1 MKFAKHLLL
10 AAVAALAAGLGSC
23 SKDTAAG
30 EPGYEGD
37 PGTGSVTVSFGFD
50 RSASTYA
57 TPSTAKPTT
66 SWKDNIKDLV
76 ILFVDPATGTIK
88 DSRVLE
94 VPTSNDIANKSF
106 TMINIKAGTYTA
118 YVLANA
124 AQSDVNRP
132 NDVTISALTGRVI
145 SQVLLQ
151 AVACTSGEDGYYT
164 PQPPT
169 GGGEATVE
177 KPYKP
182 APEIFAACKTDFKVE
197 ANRNNEM
204 ADPFQ
209 LTRLV
214 SLFRV
219 RINHTV
225 GVDASVQNDK
235 IHFDDAKASLRIRRT
250 PMQVG
255 FTQDGKYTYA
265 KTIDD
270 FQSNEYKDFGQYL
283 TFSGNAFLSQN
294 PTTGYTGTVLNENEG
309 FKFWKDVMIFPGGAV
324 DPAEGSDLG
333 QDERDKI
340 GYSKFDI
347 VLIAKADEGYVPAGA
362 TKPFGPDGGYVAW
375 TGAVSGKVTANNIL
389 EVNTTLKTAG
399 IDIVDPDKPV
409 IPEPETYGNLE
420 IQINLAE
427 WGNITSTDIEM

>member
-1 MKFAKHLLL
+1 MKFTKHWML
-10 AAVAALAAGLGSC
+10 AAATALVAGLGSC
-23 SKDTAAG
+23 SKDTAG

-57 TPSTAKPTT
+57 TASTAKPTT

-76 ILFVDPATGTIK
+76 ILFVDPSTGTIK

-94 VPTSNDIANKSF
+94 VPTANSITNQTF

-124 AQSDVNRP
+124 AQNNVTRP

-145 SQVLLQ
+145 SQVLLE

-164 PQPPT
+164 PQAPEN
-169 GGGEATVE
+169 GGTATVE

-182 APEIFAACKTDFKVE
+182 APEIFAACKTNFKVE

-204 ADPFQ
+204 SDPFK

-255 FTQDGKYTYA
+255 FTQDGNYTYA
-265 KTIDD
+265 KKIDD
-270 FQSNEYKDFGQYL
+270 FQSTEYKDFGQYL
-283 TFSGNAFLSQN
+283 TFSGGAFLSGN
-294 PTTGYTGTVLNENEG
+294 PENGYNGGTVINESEG
-309 FKFWKDVMIFPGGAV
+309 FKYWKDVMIFPGGAV
-324 DPAEGSDLG
+324 DPAEGPNLS

-362 TKPFGPDGGYVAW
+362 TKPFDAKGGYVAW
-375 TGAVSGKVTANNIL
+375 TGAISGKVTANNIL

-399 IDIVDPDKPV
+399 IDIVDPEKPV

-427 WGNITSTDIEM
+427 WGTITSTDIEM